1 MPMAEIA
8 LIRFLDA
15 DTRTETLV
23 SVRAGA
29 GLVELHLVLTEGEVE
44 VVMVPT
50 DCQRLAEALQ
60 LASVVAQTAV

>member
-1 MPMAEIA
+1 MPMDE
-8 LIRFLDA
+8 LVLLRFLDA
-15 DTRTETLV
+15 DTRTETQV

-29 GLVELHLVLTEGEVE
+29 GLVELHLVLAEGEVD